1 MKVISSLF
9 LFAPCLSALVISCCE
24 YFLISVKLN
33 VSSVFLLFY
42 PKKILRII
50 KIPDTFHMGFY
61 NVLTG
66 AKENKGRS
74 WGVVAEPFAHVPCQ
88 RACGGVE
95 IISFRGD
102 IG

>member
-1 MKVISSLF
+1 
-9 LFAPCLSALVISCCE
+9 
-24 YFLISVKLN
+24 
-33 VSSVFLLFY
+33 
-42 PKKILRII
+42 
-50 KIPDTFHMGFY
+50 MGFY